1 MNRSALTVAVA
12 GLLTHGALA
21 QEAMTTQAATM
32 PTAGAAILRQSIF
45 LYDLGSNPLT
55 GDLGRRMFVSDTS
68 LQLGLDAGWS
78 LLIDAQAEHV
88 RTETPTGIDSDDA
101 FSSID
106 ITAKYRFYMNNRGGI
121 DTERAALLM
130 GLRIDT
136 EDSVNA
142 DPHIGVVYTR
152 VAGRHGINAELTYTY
167 STGDEHDTL
176 SNALGGEGAADSI
189 NYNLAYVY
197 RVLPAAFTAESTGA
211 WYVTAELLGL
221 YETNGDNEIR
231 YAPGLMFEGR
241 SLALEV
247 QVQLPL
253 VADLEERPELKW
265 AVGVGLR
272 WLF

>member
-1 MNRSALTVAVA
+1 MNRPVLAVAAA
-12 GLLTHGALA
+12 GLLAHGALA
-21 QEAMTTQAATM
+21 QEVMMTQAATM
-32 PTAGAAILRQSIF
+32 PTEGAAILRQSF
-45 LYDLGSNPLT
+45 HLYDLGGNPLT
-55 GDLGRRMFVSDTS
+55 GDAGRRTLVSDTS
-68 LQLGLDAGWS
+68 LQLGLAAGWS

-88 RTETPTGIDSDDA
+88 RTETATGIDSDDA

-106 ITAKYRFYMNNRGGI
+106 LTAKYRFHMSNSGGI

-130 GLRIDT
+130 GVRLDT
-136 EDSVNA
+136 EDSANV

-176 SNALGGEGAADSI
+176 SNALGGEGAADSV
-189 NYNLAYVY
+189 NYNLAYAY

-211 WYVTAELLGL
+211 WYFTAELLGL
-221 YETNGDNEIR
+221 YETNGDNEVR
-231 YAPGLMFEGR
+231 CAPGLMFEGR
-241 SLALEV
+241 SVALEV

-253 VADLEERPELKW
+253 IADLDERPELKW
-265 AVGVGLR
+265 AIGAGLR